1 MPRVLASRG
10 VAGGLRRGV
19 FWLVGL
25 GVSVSVMAQDS
36 AITGTATYRER
47 IAMPPNA
54 VFEATLEDVSL
65 ADAPA
70 EIMGRVQIDSPGNPP
85 IQFEIPYDAARIE
98 SNRSYSVRG
107 RVTVD
112 DRLMFIT
119 DQMYPVLTR
128 GADTDVSLVM
138 RKTQGAELAPGAGPL
153 GALPASFSG
162 DLPCA
167 DCPGI
172 RYQLDL
178 FPDRVF
184 FMRMHYQERDGD
196 FDDIGRWA
204 PSSDG
209 SRLILQGG
217 REAPSLFRIENVDA
231 LVKLDQSGMDIE
243 SEANHTLIR
252 TPEFDP
258 IEPQLMMA
266 GMYQYMADAA
276 LFVECLTGRR
286 LPVAQEGD
294 SMALE
299 TAYLSAG
306 QEPGKPLMVNLEGRI
321 APRSKMDGEG
331 VEPTLV
337 VSRFIAVQ
345 TGQSCPALFEPAAL
359 QGTEW
364 RMVLL
369 GDEAV
374 MVTDEKRRPSLIFHP
389 EPQRISGSGGC
400 NRFTGGYEI
409 NASALTL
416 SEVAGTLMACPDG
429 MDLEQAVYEA
439 FGKVRSWRVTGR
451 QLELFDG
458 DGHVLARFQA
468 AQSG

>member
-1 MPRVLASRG
+1 MPREFAQRG
-10 VAGGLRRGV
+10 AAGGLFRCV
-19 FWLVGL
+19 FWLLALTVA
-25 GVSVSVMAQDS
+25 VPVMGQDT
-36 AITGTATYRER
+36 AIRGTATYRER

-70 EIMGRVQIDSPGNPP
+70 VIMGRVRIESPGNPP
-85 IQFEIPYDAARIE
+85 IHFEIPYDADRIE
-98 SNRSYSVRG
+98 TNRSYSVRG

-138 RKTQGAELAPGAGPL
+138 RKTQGATAAPGDGPL

-172 RYQLDL
+172 RYQLNL
-178 FPDRVF
+178 FADRVF
-184 FMRMHYQERDGD
+184 YLRMHYQDKDGD

-209 SRLILQGG
+209 TRLILQGG
-217 REAPSLFRIENVDA
+217 REAPSLFRVENVDT
-231 LVKLDQSGMDIE
+231 LVKLDPSGMEIE

-252 TPEFDP
+252 TPEFDA
-258 IEPQLMMA
+258 IEPQLMMS

-294 SMALE
+294 SLALE
-299 TAYLSAG
+299 SAYLAAG
-306 QEPGKPLMVNLEGRI
+306 QEPGKPLMASIEGRI
-321 APRSKMDGEG
+321 APRSKMEGEG

-337 VSRFIAVQ
+337 VSRFIAVR
-345 TGQSCPALFEPAAL
+345 TGQSCPVLFEPAAL

-364 RMVLL
+364 QMVLL

-374 MVTDEKRRPSLIFHP
+374 MVTDEKRRPSLVFQP

-400 NRFTGGYEI
+400 NRVTGGYEI

-416 SEVAGTLMACPDG
+416 SEVAGTMMACPDG
-429 MDLEQAVYEA
+429 MDLEQAVYA
-439 FGKVRSWRVTGR
+439 ALGKVRSWRVSGR
-451 QLELFDG
+451 QLDLFDG
-458 DGHVLARFQA
+458 DGQFLARFRA
-468 AQSG
+468 AQSD